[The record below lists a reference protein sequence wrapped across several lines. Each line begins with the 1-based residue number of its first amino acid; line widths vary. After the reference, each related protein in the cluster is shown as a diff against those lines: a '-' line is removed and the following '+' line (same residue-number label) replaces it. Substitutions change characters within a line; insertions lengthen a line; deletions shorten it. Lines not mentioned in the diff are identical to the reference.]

1 MQILSLNH
9 NIVGDSVDNLIS
21 VLRFLDNLEELHL
34 DVMDITSGDFNS
46 LSLQLSDCKKIKFLG
61 LGYNKLDNGCLTTL
75 SVLLDSLLLHG
86 RVSPRCYPDIIQI
99 SHEVVRFYHITEI
112 LTADNIKYGHSCK
125 KASVVNPDAGVHAN
139 LIEGFWCGLKCQMK
153 PRNRIKSIVAYL
165 NAHI

>member
-1 MQILSLNH
+1 M
-9 NIVGDSVDNLIS
+9 DNLIS

-99 SHEVVRFYHITEI
+99 SHEVVRFYHITEN
-112 LTADNIKYGHSCK
+112 LTNNDHLPQTSTKKLYGKIAIFCFNKRFVAKNFPDLLNVNFLQLLLVIKIYY
-125 KASVVNPDAGVHAN
+125 
-139 LIEGFWCGLKCQMK
+139 CQ
-153 PRNRIKSIVAYL
+153 L
-165 NAHI
+165 